1 MKNTKGFSLIEFLV
15 VVALIGLMSLFF
27 FQPQKSRWNKEVGTA
42 YSDILSLMK
51 YYQKKAMRD
60 GVMYF
65 FEFNFNTASQTLF
78 IEPSVNPAITN
89 RRTTCA
95 PINNSSFE
103 GRRVVSSN
111 KGDMGVHLGR
121 VIGCGQSGCEN
132 ASAQQTGICFYPNG
146 SSNSFNGNTEW
157 QISLAKGSSSN
168 HAMNSYKIKIWPTT
182 SYMETFICKGNS
194 RFTNINST
202 TDACTSASN
211 WIEQ

>member
-27 FQPQKSRWNKEVGTA
+27 FQPQKSRWNKEIGTA

-65 FEFNFNTASQTLF
+65 FEFDYNSASATLF
-78 IEPSVNPAITN
+78 IEPSVNPVVTN
-89 RRTTCA
+89 RRTTCT
-95 PINNSSFE
+95 PIKNSSFE
-103 GRRVVSSN
+103 GRRVLSSA
-111 KGDMGVHLGR
+111 KGDAGVQNIR
-121 VIGCGQSGCEN
+121 VIGCGQSGCKN
-132 ASAQQTGICFYPNG
+132 ANVMTGICFYPNG
-146 SSNSFNGNTEW
+146 SSNSYEGHTDW
-157 QISLAKGSSSN
+157 QISLTKGNSSD

-182 SYMETFICKGNS
+182 SYMETFICKGSS
-194 RFTNINST
+194 RYTSITST
-202 TDACTSASN
+202 TDACTNASK